1 MSLMSLWERIDDQNC
16 RNGMKINASFFSFF
30 FKNEV
35 SASLSVSLLFLWVSF
50 SLNMIYLKFRT
61 CFGGVLGI
69 YFLLRYNWHITLY
82 YIQVFFSK
90 TFFFLYFFLWL
101 GRIFSHSP
109 LLQRVHIYRR
119 IGLPGLFPGRP
130 TLLSIKFSGLIK
142 VGNTIPHSSVYQSQ
156 SFLVACDLFLGEE

>member
-1 MSLMSLWERIDDQNC
+1 MSLWERIDDQNC

-90 TFFFLYFFLWL
+90 TFFISLFLSLTWPHLFTLT
-101 GRIFSHSP
+101 ITAESP
-109 LLQRVHIYRR
+109 YLQKNRSSRP
-119 IGLPGLFPGRP
+119 LPGRP

-156 SFLVACDLFLGEE
+156 SFLVACDLVLGEE